1 MNALMAAVGS
11 PSQTAFNGLPLT
23 PQVAAAARRLA
34 ALPATTRHAWL
45 AAHLQALESGR
56 LTLGQIP

>member
-1 MNALMAAVGS
+1 MTTNAVPSRPARAVA
-11 PSQTAFNGLPLT
+11 P
-23 PQVAAAARRLA
+23 VA
-34 ALPATTRHAWL
+34 AWL